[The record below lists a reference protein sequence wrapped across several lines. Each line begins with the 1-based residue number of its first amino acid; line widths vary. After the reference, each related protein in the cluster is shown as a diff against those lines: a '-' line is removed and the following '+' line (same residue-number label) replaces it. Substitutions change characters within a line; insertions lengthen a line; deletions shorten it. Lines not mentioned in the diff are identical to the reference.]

1 MYVFVFFLMILRPP
15 RSTRTDTLFPYT
27 TLFRSDRC
35 RGTPRAAALSFP
47 NDNQAPRVIRQTRH
61 PTPCGASAALGG
73 SPAPEARFSPSLP
86 IPFLAGKAAPVAVA
100 TGVQPQR
107 QGRNHGAYLRQSTR
121 TISVTHRT
129 KTREEREA
137 HTPSLFNGE

>member
-1 MYVFVFFLMILRPP
+1 MMFLFFFNESATTEIYTYVHTLSLHDALPISRRP
-15 RSTRTDTLFPYT
+15 
-27 TLFRSDRC
+27 DRC

-86 IPFLAGKAAPVAVA
+86 IPFLAGKAEPVAVA
-100 TGVQPQR
+100 TGFQPQR
-107 QGRNHGAYLRQSTR
+107 KGRHHRSEEHTSELQSLMR
-121 TISVTHRT
+121 NSNAV
-129 KTREEREA
+129 
-137 HTPSLFNGE
+137 F

>member
-1 MYVFVFFLMILRPP
+1 MP
-15 RSTRTDTLFPYT
+15 
-27 TLFRSDRC
+27 DRC

-86 IPFLAGKAAPVAVA
+86 IPFLAGKAEPVAVA
-100 TGVQPQR
+100 TGFQPQR
-107 QGRNHGAYLRQSTR
+107 KGRHHGTR
-121 TISVTHRT
+121 S
-129 KTREEREA
+129 EERRVGQECVS
-137 HTPSLFNGE
+137 TCISGWWTQNKKKKKNKQKKN

>member
-1 MYVFVFFLMILRPP
+1 MMFLFFFNESATTEIYTYVHPLSPHDALPSSRRP
-15 RSTRTDTLFPYT
+15 
-27 TLFRSDRC
+27 DRC

-86 IPFLAGKAAPVAVA
+86 IPFLAGKAEPVAVA
-100 TGVQPQR
+100 TGFQPQR
-107 QGRNHGAYLRQSTR
+107 KGRHHGTDQG
-121 TISVTHRT
+121 
-129 KTREEREA
+129 
-137 HTPSLFNGE
+137 NGKSQRLKYRH